1 MSNNFQNNKKQEEN
15 SNIEK
20 EIEKY
25 INDLEK
31 LFLHLRKENRHIFL
45 SIIRDILNVN
55 EEKSLE
61 KLKSIL
67 ETCEIYENKNE
78 SETIKKIIGT
88 LSTLEN
94 LFIALKKKYNKKNKK
109 NPVPKIIHR
118 IWEIPI
124 FIQINELKKILEN
137 FNLDNLD
144 YEDLLIPGGYVE
156 CLAYKFKKTSTNQIR
171 KIFETMKK
179 IYRKK
184 EKKYIYISYPLLA
197 YAQGRKLM
205 PEGLTEIFQLFLD
218 NLERNF
224 SERNLKKFENFLI
237 GLLGYLKKYAE

>member
-1 MSNNFQNNKKQEEN
+1 MSNNFQNNEKQEVN

-20 EIEKY
+20 EIEGY

-31 LFLHLRKENRHIFL
+31 LFLHLRKENRHIFI

-55 EEKSLE
+55 EKKSLE
-61 KLKSIL
+61 KLKNIL
-67 ETCEIYENKNE
+67 EIYENKNE
-78 SETIKKIIGT
+78 LETIKKIIET

-94 LFIALKKKYNKKNKK
+94 LSIALRK
-109 NPVPKIIHR
+109 KIIHR

-124 FIQINELKKILEN
+124 FIQINELKKMLKN